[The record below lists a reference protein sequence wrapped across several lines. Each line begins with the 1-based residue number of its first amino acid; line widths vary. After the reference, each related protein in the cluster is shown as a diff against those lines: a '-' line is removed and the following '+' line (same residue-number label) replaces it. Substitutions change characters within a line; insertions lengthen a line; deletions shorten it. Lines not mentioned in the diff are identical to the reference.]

1 MQWLTLLP
9 PLLAIGLALWKREVV
24 LALLSALLCAEWL
37 LSDLH
42 PGLAFIAVIDRL
54 VSVFANPANT
64 EILLFSLLIGAL
76 LNLFRQSGGVT
87 AFVEYLLERNLAT
100 TPRRVGMMTGLLGV
114 FIFIE
119 SNLSILASGI
129 FAQRLYDRFNM
140 SRARLA
146 YMIDSTCAP
155 VSILILLNAWGA
167 YVLGLLE
174 GYGLDTPLQTLLGSI
189 PLNFYALF
197 ALAMTFY
204 TAWSNRV
211 FFSLARYE
219 EAQKVDSQN
228 SQLAPAS
235 RKRYFLVPLALL
247 VGGIIGFML
256 YTGEGELFA
265 GSGSSSVLYATV
277 LALLSCFVLLRRDSL
292 FSLRELLDQ
301 SWAGMAEL
309 LPLVTVV
316 LLALALG
323 ASMQALGTGDFIA
336 GMISA
341 NLPQWSVAALVFIA
355 AGLISFCTGTSWG
368 TFGIMIPVAIP
379 IATATGLPPQL
390 LLAAVLGGGV
400 FGDHCSPISDS
411 TILASLASGCDHL
424 DHVRTQLPYALLCGG
439 LATLCFVVAT
449 LGHNTGA

>member
-37 LSDLH
+37 LSDYH

-54 VSVFANPANT
+54 VSVFASPANT

-87 AFVEYLLERNLAT
+87 AFVEYLLERNVAT

-167 YVLGLLE
+167 YVLGLLD
-174 GYGLDTPLQTLLGSI
+174 GYGLEAPLQTMLGSI

-197 ALAMTFY
+197 ALVMTFY
-204 TAWSNRV
+204 TAWTDRV
-211 FFSLARYE
+211 FFSLAKYE
-219 EAQKVDSQN
+219 DAQKADPQESR
-228 SQLAPAS
+228 LAPAS
-235 RKRYFLVPLALL
+235 KKRYFLAPLALL
-247 VGGIIGFML
+247 VGGIIGFMF
-256 YTGEGELFA
+256 YTGDGELFA

-277 LALLSCFVLLRRDSL
+277 LALLGCFLLLRCDRK
-292 FSLRELLDQ
+292 FSMRELLEQ

-323 ASMQALGTGDFIA
+323 ASMQALGTGEFIA

-341 NLPQWSVAALVFIA
+341 NLPVWSVAALVFIA
-355 AGLISFCTGTSWG
+355 SGLISFCTGTSWG

-439 LATLCFVVAT
+439 LAVLGFVLAA
-449 LGHNTGA
+449 LL